1 LRDKLNQTRN
11 EIEQNNAAP
20 SKSDTFHLRDD
31 STKTGR
37 NNMNTMRI
45 LINLFI
51 IVGLITACT
60 GDESSQEVQPT
71 AKVQESEEITEPP
84 PSIDGVTLLN
94 ERCNICHTLDRI
106 EKAKKSRA
114 DWERTVALMVNKGAR
129 LEKDE
134 QAILIDYLA
143 ETFR

>member
-1 LRDKLNQTRN
+1 
-11 EIEQNNAAP
+11 
-20 SKSDTFHLRDD
+20 
-31 STKTGR
+31 
-37 NNMNTMRI
+37 MNTMRI
-45 LINLFI
+45 LIQLFI
-51 IVGLITACT
+51 VVGLITGCT

-71 AKVQESEEITEPP
+71 AKVQEAEEITELP
-84 PSIDGVTLLN
+84 PSIDGETLLN

-106 EKAKKSRA
+106 EKTKKFRV

-129 LEKDE
+129 LEIDE